1 MSIIQIIQGKTMNH
15 FTETTHTSFLGNIG
29 NSLKGIVFGFLL
41 LIISIVLLSYNE
53 HRSINQTLALEE
65 MQAEILHI
73 DATPYNVAFENKP
86 VHIHADVLPD
96 KQIEDSLFG
105 VKSNALVLRRNVSMY
120 QWVEEIETNTIHE
133 TGGSSRREK
142 TYVYTLEW
150 SNKSVNSSS
159 FKYEEGHENPDIPY
173 KNETFVSKAKIGEYA
188 LSEDIVR
195 RFDSNHAFSGLENMP
210 KEINAFS
217 NHQAYLYRGKD
228 TDNPVL
234 GDLKVIYKEASKGS
248 YTLVGKV
255 QEKSLVPYVAKNN
268 VNLFFIRE
276 QSASVHQIFKEVFEA
291 NKMLTWGLRL
301 LGIVL
306 MYFGFS
312 MIMGLFVTLAN
323 VLPFLGTMMGGFTG
337 IVTFLLTFCLST
349 FVIAIAWFAVRPM
362 LSFSLMASA
371 VTMGILFYLLK
382 KKKLLSIKSL

>member
-1 MSIIQIIQGKTMNH
+1 M
-15 FTETTHTSFLGNIG
+15 
-29 NSLKGIVFGFLL
+29 
-41 LIISIVLLSYNE
+41 
-53 HRSINQTLALEE
+53 
-65 MQAEILHI
+65 
-73 DATPYNVAFENKP
+73 
-86 VHIHADVLPD
+86 
-96 KQIEDSLFG
+96 
-105 VKSNALVLRRNVSMY
+105 
-120 QWVEEIETNTIHE
+120 
-133 TGGSSRREK
+133 
-142 TYVYTLEW
+142 
-150 SNKSVNSSS
+150 
-159 FKYEEGHENPDIPY
+159 
-173 KNETFVSKAKIGEYA
+173 
-188 LSEDIVR
+188 
-195 RFDSNHAFSGLENMP
+195 
-210 KEINAFS
+210 
-217 NHQAYLYRGKD
+217 
-228 TDNPVL
+228 L

-337 IVTFLLTFCLST
+337 IVAFLLTFCLST